1 MPAFFLQVYLVFCG
15 MKKTILITGASSGIG
30 EACAHAFAAA
40 GHHIIITARRQDLL
54 DALAEKL
61 QSAYQVKVLPLCFDV
76 SKREEVFNH
85 LTTLPEAWQD
95 IDILIN
101 NAGLALGRD
110 PFDKASIDDWD
121 TMMHTN
127 VDGLLY
133 VSRAVLPYMISRKKG
148 HIINIGSIAGKQV
161 YENGNVYCAS
171 KAAVDS
177 ISQSM
182 RIDLLPHGIKVTG
195 IHPGAVETNF
205 SLVRF
210 KGDAGKASAAY
221 QGYIPLSAKD
231 VADTVFYCASLPG
244 HVCINDLTITC
255 LQQADAIYFYK
266 NQG

>member
-1 MPAFFLQVYLVFCG
+1 MPAFFLLPYLVFCS
-15 MKKTILITGASSGIG
+15 MKQTILITGASSGIG

-40 GHHIIITARRQDLL
+40 GHNIIITARRQDLL
-54 DALAEKL
+54 DSLAEKL
-61 QSAYQVKVLPLCFDV
+61 RSDYQVKVLPLCFDV
-76 SKREEVFNH
+76 SKREETFSY
-85 LTTLPEAWQD
+85 LSSLPEAWQS
-95 IDILIN
+95 IDVLIN

-133 VSRAVLPYMISRKKG
+133 VSRAVLPFMIRRKKG

-171 KAAVDS
+171 KAAVDA
-177 ISQSM
+177 ISHSM

-210 KGDAGKASAAY
+210 KGDAGKASSAY

-231 VADTVFYCASLPG
+231 VAETIFYCASLPD
-244 HVCINDLTITC
+244 HVCINDLTMTC
-255 LQQADAIYFYK
+255 LQQADAIYFHK
-266 NQG
+266 NPV